1 MDGGEN
7 QCLSAHPATA
17 AEKEFLINR
26 YLFFTRAGDIH
37 WMDAGII
44 PEFKRKHEKSK
55 LFPF

>member
-7 QCLSAHPATA
+7 QCLNAHPASA

-26 YLFFTRAGDIH
+26 YLFFTQAGDIH

-44 PEFKRKHEKSK
+44 PEFKRKHEKS
-55 LFPF
+55 